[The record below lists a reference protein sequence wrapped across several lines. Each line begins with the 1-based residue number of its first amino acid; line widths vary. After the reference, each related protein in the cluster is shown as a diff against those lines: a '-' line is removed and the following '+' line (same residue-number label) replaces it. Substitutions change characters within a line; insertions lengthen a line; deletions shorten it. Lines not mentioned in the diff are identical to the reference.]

1 MSKPSIQNITTTQ
14 TFQNWLDKT
23 NEMVDIMR
31 DSAMTASVSGDTTFG
46 DATLVGE
53 FTANTVIVF
62 DELLTNNIVSRTPG
76 EPVVFGNRVR
86 VTAVASPIAA
96 TFEYG
101 ASGARTR
108 YTDNITAWDVGY
120 DNTTN
125 ANFQINFGSGGQF
138 SLSPAGVLTVPSL
151 ITSTDLQIG
160 TNLTISGELTANTA
174 TFVAASGNFSGNF
187 SGDFTGDVYHPDP
200 AGGNGTGKVLEN
212 GGPAA
217 NIPATF
223 FGNVQGTV
231 SSLSNHT
238 TNSLAERAT
247 NPTNLYFTTARAR
260 GAFSAGNG
268 IDITDGSIAL
278 NIPTVRSSL
287 SAGSNITYDA
297 NTGSISV
304 AAAYTTAINNA
315 IAAGSAVRGYI
326 IFNGETGAVIKSKNA
341 ILTKNA
347 TGSYFI
353 TCDPS
358 IRDGTDNWGA
368 LIGVVDVGVTFRS
381 AFRGAQ
387 IDVYS
392 AFLGAKSTTGFSVI
406 ATRRFNNVVHFG
418 GNDNNDANIFG
429 ITQVDPKYVSII
441 IL

>member
-160 TNLTISGELTANTA
+160 TNLTIAGNLSIGGNLTANTA

-247 NPTNLYFTTARAR
+247 NPTNLYFTPARAR
-260 GAFSAGNG
+260 NTLSSGTGVSYDSNTGVIAIGQTVATSSNVTFASIKVGPGTTGTVVATG
-268 IDITDGSIAL
+268 DITAF
-278 NIPTVRSSL
+278 
-287 SAGSNITYDA
+287 
-297 NTGSISV
+297 GSISDITQKENIKPITNALDKV
-304 AAAYTTAINNA
+304 LQLGGYTFNYKHDKNTSMTGVMAQELLNVLPEAVYKTTDPHTGEQIY
-315 IAAGSAVRGYI
+315 AVRHG
-326 IFNGETGAVIKSKNA
+326 NVIGLLIEA
-341 ILTKNA
+341 IKELNEK
-347 TGSYFI
+347 
-353 TCDPS
+353 
-358 IRDGTDNWGA
+358 IR
-368 LIGVVDVGVTFRS
+368 
-381 AFRGAQ
+381 
-387 IDVYS
+387 
-392 AFLGAKSTTGFSVI
+392 K
-406 ATRRFNNVVHFG
+406 
-418 GNDNNDANIFG
+418 
-429 ITQVDPKYVSII
+429 
-441 IL
+441 